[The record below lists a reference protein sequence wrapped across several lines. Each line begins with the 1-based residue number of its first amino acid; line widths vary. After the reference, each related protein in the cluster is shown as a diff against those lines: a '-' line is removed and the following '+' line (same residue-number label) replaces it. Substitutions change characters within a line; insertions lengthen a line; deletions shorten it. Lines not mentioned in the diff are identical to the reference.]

1 MTLSPA
7 TRVRNWRDRKRK
19 AGLVHLDKWVPA
31 DKLQDILD
39 AIDKITED
47 AKMDSVFIQ
56 RLLEAGSEQTEII
69 HRAQAILTQYLIPD
83 GIDGPEAIS
92 QLLGLLDG
100 PDQRAAENAWR
111 DAVFVSRDHGRD

>member
-39 AIDKITED
+39 AIDEITTPINISDETMRGI
-47 AKMDSVFIQ
+47 MDSASKAADAQ
-56 RLLEAGSEQTEII
+56 RRAIDEI
-69 HRAQAILTQYLIPD
+69 TGETD
-83 GIDGPEAIS
+83 K
-92 QLLGLLDG
+92 
-100 PDQRAAENAWR
+100 
-111 DAVFVSRDHGRD
+111 

>member
-39 AIDKITED
+39 AIDKITGEND
-47 AKMDSVFIQ
+47 D
-56 RLLEAGSEQTEII
+56 RL
-69 HRAQAILTQYLIPD
+69 
-83 GIDGPEAIS
+83 
-92 QLLGLLDG
+92 
-100 PDQRAAENAWR
+100 
-111 DAVFVSRDHGRD
+111 